1 MVTATVNSNTSF
13 DTLRREDLFRN
24 PPKDKSAFPAL
35 IASVRPHIDSFDAL
49 TEEGGLFDLARKDI
63 SVKTILG
70 GKDGNNGNKIS
81 FRIDKIFVGKPLL
94 SDRDKVTL
102 KREIYPAEGT
112 TCYISWKAQ
121 SPGGVQNQ

>member
-81 FRIDKIFVGKPLL
+81 CGYFRSAHTLLFSDFPL
-94 SDRDKVTL
+94 SHTAHNR
-102 KREIYPAEGT
+102 
-112 TCYISWKAQ
+112 
-121 SPGGVQNQ
+121 